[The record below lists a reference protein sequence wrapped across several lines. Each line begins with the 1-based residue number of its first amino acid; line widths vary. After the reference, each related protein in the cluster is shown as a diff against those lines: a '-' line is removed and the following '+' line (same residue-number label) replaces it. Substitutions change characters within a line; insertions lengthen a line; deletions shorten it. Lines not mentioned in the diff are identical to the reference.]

1 LPKGDLN
8 HTLIALLIVALIILA
23 GCSHLKRLKTP
34 FVGGVDKRVQ
44 DKEVIRIDKQVYVKV
59 PNPDAQKEKDL
70 YGRYIYIPVKEY
82 LANRESYDAVVPPA
96 PISEEEEWRPVELD
110 TAPVSSPEEP
120 ERTEAV
126 EVRLHFRKKVMVV
139 PFKDTANPSHKG
151 LSHVVTESLASKIE
165 AMSGRVILFDAE
177 ILRRTLEE
185 RGLASE
191 PFDSPETVRLA
202 SQLYNVHALVVGTID
217 HVFSSSTQSRVKGKG
232 KTTYAIAEVTAQLID
247 STSGRVRD
255 TWEKRNSIFDSEEK
269 GDFSDEKAQV
279 KAMELIAS
287 ELAGDIIEELKR
299 INWHTTIA
307 SVSGNRVYVS
317 AGKLSGVRVGDV
329 FSVYPSA
336 SPGDPKGEIRVA
348 TLFGIDASMAD
359 VTGGSGFR
367 TDDLVRP
374 VFR

>member
-1 LPKGDLN
+1 
-8 HTLIALLIVALIILA
+8 
-23 GCSHLKRLKTP
+23 
-34 FVGGVDKRVQ
+34 
-44 DKEVIRIDKQVYVKV
+44 
-59 PNPDAQKEKDL
+59 
-70 YGRYIYIPVKEY
+70 
-82 LANRESYDAVVPPA
+82 
-96 PISEEEEWRPVELD
+96 
-110 TAPVSSPEEP
+110 
-120 ERTEAV
+120 
-126 EVRLHFRKKVMVV
+126 
-139 PFKDTANPSHKG
+139 
-151 LSHVVTESLASKIE
+151 
-165 AMSGRVILFDAE
+165 MSDRVILFDAE

-217 HVFSSSTQSRVKGKG
+217 HVFCSSTQSRVKGKG

-247 STSGRVRD
+247 PTSGRVRG

-329 FSVYPSA
+329 FSVYPAAFPSE
-336 SPGDPKGEIRVA
+336 PKGEIRIA
-348 TLFGIDASMAD
+348 GLFGIDASVGD
-359 VTGGSGFR
+359 ITKGKDFR
-367 TDDLVRP
+367 VNDLVRP
-374 VFR
+374 IFR